1 MDSQLKYEIIL
12 RAPLGE
18 MYNDVLHLCF
28 VRTPLLKQS
37 SYAILRIT
45 LSPIL
50 IQQMVNDLTNNIY
63 QDFSIEIYS
72 IDESSDNKPFK
83 TLFNKLFKV
92 LFVKSLEPLK
102 FDKQTCQCYI
112 VLANPFIHY
121 MSTTNTYNTILEGMT
136 GYEAIKEF
144 ENFIK
149 DTHSDIFTF
158 NHIATKSEVN
168 DYKYEQLLIKAPND
182 LSVPL
187 YIINTFKPFNSFNF
201 YFFDDFYL
209 SDNSDKE
216 IACHYLNLFDI
227 NQIQTFDIS
236 QWADI
241 NSSTK
246 KLSQFP
252 ISDQSLNLDKMN
264 QTFTVTNREIKY
276 NTLKS
281 TKSEI
286 IKHSQAANI
295 ISEKLVEDRIV
306 KVGEFIDPIQKN
318 NFSQSSQ
325 HANIYSPDEPERA
338 LYRFDF
344 LKEYYMKKLDIIQ
357 VYETTNSLP
366 DWCQFGKR
374 YNMDAEDSG
383 GYLYTPINIINMFI
397 RANIKENYCT
407 HLVRY
412 SMLKFVD
419 DEDIDFSYWSSS
431 KYRKQL

>member
-1 MDSQLKYEIIL
+1 MDSQLKYEVIL

-18 MYNDVLHLCF
+18 MYNDILYLCF
-28 VRTPLLKQS
+28 IRAPLVKHS
-37 SYAILRIT
+37 SYSILRIS
-45 LSPIL
+45 LPPIL
-50 IQQMVNDLTNNIY
+50 VQQMVNDLSNNIY

-72 IDESSDNKPFK
+72 IDESDENKPFK

-92 LFVKSLEPLK
+92 LFVKPLEPVK
-102 FDKQTCQCYI
+102 FDKQTLQCYV

-121 MSTTNTYNTILEGMT
+121 MSTANTYNTILEGMT
-136 GYEAIKEF
+136 GYEAIQQF
-144 ENFIK
+144 EDFIK
-149 DTHSDIFTF
+149 ETHGDIFKF

-187 YIINTFKPFNSFNF
+187 YIINTFKPFNSFNL

-209 SDNSDKE
+209 SDDSDKE
-216 IACHYLNLFDI
+216 LVCHYLNFFDP
-227 NQIQTFDIS
+227 NQIQTFDVS

-241 NSSTK
+241 SATTK
-246 KLSQFP
+246 KLSQLP
-252 ISDQSLNLDKMN
+252 ITDQHLNLDKID
-264 QTFTVTNREIKY
+264 QTFTITNREIKY
-276 NTLKS
+276 NTQKS
-281 TKSEI
+281 TKSQI
-286 IKHSQAANI
+286 IKHSQSTNVMD
-295 ISEKLVEDRIV
+295 EQLVKDRSV
-306 KVGEFIDPIQKN
+306 KTGKFIAPIQRN
-318 NFSQSSQ
+318 NVRQSSQ

-357 VYETTNSLP
+357 VYETTNCLP

-374 YNMDAEDSG
+374 YNMDQEEVG
-383 GYLYTPINIINMFI
+383 LFLYTPINIVNMFV

-412 SMLKFVD
+412 SMLKFID
-419 DEDIDFSYWSSS
+419 DSDVDFSYWTSA
-431 KYRKQL
+431 KYNE

>member
-1 MDSQLKYEIIL
+1 MDSQLKYEVIF

-18 MYNDVLHLCF
+18 MYNDILHLCF
-28 VRTPLLKQS
+28 VRAPLVKQS
-37 SYAILRIT
+37 SYAILRIS
-45 LSPIL
+45 LPPVL
-50 IQQMVNDLTNNIY
+50 IQQMINDLSNNMY

-72 IDESSDNKPFK
+72 IDESVENKPFK

-92 LFVKSLEPLK
+92 LFVRPLEPIK
-102 FDKQTCQCYI
+102 FDKQSLQCYV

-121 MSTTNTYNTILEGMT
+121 MSTANTYNTILEGMT
-136 GYEAIKEF
+136 GYEAIQQF

-149 DTHSDIFTF
+149 DTHGDIFTF

-209 SDNSDKE
+209 SDDSDKE
-216 IACHYLNLFDI
+216 LACHYLNLFDP

-236 QWADI
+236 HWADI
-241 NSSTK
+241 SASTK
-246 KLSQFP
+246 KLPQFP
-252 ISDQSLNLDKMN
+252 ITDQSLNLDKID
-264 QTFTVTNREIKY
+264 QTFTITNREIKY
-276 NTLKS
+276 NTQKS

-286 IKHSQAANI
+286 IKHSQSGNVMNEELVTERAVKI
-295 ISEKLVEDRIV
+295 GSFIS
-306 KVGEFIDPIQKN
+306 PIQRDK
-318 NFSQSSQ
+318 FTQSSQ

-344 LKEYYMKKLDIIQ
+344 LKDYYMKKLDVIQ

-374 YNMDAEDSG
+374 YNMDQEESG
-383 GYLYTPINIINMFI
+383 LFLYTPLNIVNMFI

-412 SMLKFVD
+412 SMLKFIDGNDV
-419 DEDIDFSYWSSS
+419 DFSYWTSS
-431 KYRKQL
+431 KYKE